1 MSYVYM
7 KVLESSPGRYERG
20 MGVLTLGRWEQVQ
33 RETAGRVGTGERVL
47 DVGCGTGALASKMAR
62 RGAKVTA
69 IDVSSAMLAQA
80 AERLAQE
87 GLAEGVALR
96 EMGVAELDVLPDSA
110 FDVVTSV
117 LVLSELSN
125 EEMAYALAEFR
136 RLLRPGGR
144 LLIADE
150 VLPGS
155 VVGRV
160 ATWLVRLPFAIA
172 AFLLT
177 QTMTHRVSGLRE
189 RMAAAGFDVVE
200 EKGYLAGTLRLFVA
214 RV

>member
-1 MSYVYM
+1 M
-7 KVLESSPGRYERG
+7 
-20 MGVLTLGRWEQVQ
+20 LTLGRWEQVQ